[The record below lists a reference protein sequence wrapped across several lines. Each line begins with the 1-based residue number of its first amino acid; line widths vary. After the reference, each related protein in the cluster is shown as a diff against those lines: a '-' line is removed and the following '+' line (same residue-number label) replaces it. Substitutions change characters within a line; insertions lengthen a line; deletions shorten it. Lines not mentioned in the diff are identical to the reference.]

1 MPTQVKAHTRVEALQ
16 NALAF
21 GPWDFFDNDVYDEM
35 FAAQIQLTGLLF
47 AQIIGGVSPSI
58 TAITEVQFLAIIPD
72 QTIMVGLHGVHAQSA
87 GFTLN
92 ANRCIKIGTGSLNS
106 VSVYNTTT
114 VTCNVVFIVG
124 GTG

>member
-1 MPTQVKAHTRVEALQ
+1 MPTQVKCHTRVEALQ

-35 FAAQIQLTGLLF
+35 FAAQIQLSALLF
-47 AQIIGGVSPSI
+47 AQIIGGANPSI
-58 TAITEVQFLAIIPD
+58 TAITTVQFLAIIPD
-72 QTIMVGLHGVHAQSA
+72 QTIMVGLHGVNAQSN

-92 ANRCIKIGTGSLNS
+92 ANRCLKIGTGSLNS
-106 VSVYNTTT
+106 VSVYNTVTT
-114 VTCNVVFIVG
+114 VCNAVFIVG